1 MKYLVNILY
10 LDSHLE
16 PDSEETKIVDLLE
29 LHRLLDDCDCVIEY
43 IVPYEMSL
51 LEISNVKRAYA
62 LEHEEVNM
70 NEELLIDEL
79 FDEESLAHVEL
90 IDIVNESKDGF
101 PSLNELTEYV
111 MDLSTTNPAYS
122 EFENKTRAKEVAK
135 RIAARLFFITTT
147 K

>member
-10 LDSHLE
+10 LDGNFE
-16 PDSEETKIVDLLE
+16 PDVEETKVVDLLE
-29 LHRLLDDCDCVIEY
+29 LHRILDDCYCVIEY

-62 LEHEEVNM
+62 LEHGEVNM

-79 FDEESLAHVEL
+79 FDEESLAHTEL
-90 IDIVNESKDGF
+90 MTLVKESKDDF
-101 PSLNELTEYV
+101 PSLKELTEFV
-111 MDLSTTNPAYS
+111 MDWSTTNPVYA
-122 EFENKTRAKEVAK
+122 EFENELRAKEVAK
-135 RIAARLFFITTT
+135 RIAVRLFFII